1 MRNLRKKLHHSS
13 KCISPVLI
21 CSLFFLI
28 MCPFAHSLTP
38 CSQAPVL
45 IPQKHVVENWE
56 QEKAHIDLPLHHP
69 FITIPDCRL
78 FDTSLPPT
86 CIKEDQEG
94 LYSLTLITS
103 SRLIL

>member
-1 MRNLRKKLHHSS
+1 MKNLRRTTRYS
-13 KCISPVLI
+13 KQLISPFLI

-45 IPQKHVVENWE
+45 IPQKHLVENYE
-56 QEKAHIDLPLHHP
+56 QQKDRIDAPLPHTYISLL
-69 FITIPDCRL
+69 DCKL
-78 FDTSLPPT
+78 FDKTVT
-86 CIKEDQEG
+86 CFFTIADPESF
-94 LYSLTLITS
+94 YSFTLITI

>member
-1 MRNLRKKLHHSS
+1 MKNLRRTTRHSRKL
-13 KCISPVLI
+13 ISPLLI

-45 IPQKHVVENWE
+45 IPQKHVVENGE
-56 QEKAHIDLPLHHP
+56 QQKDHVDLPHHHS
-69 FITIPDCRL
+69 FITLPDCRL
-78 FDTSLPPT
+78 FDKTLPGSST
-86 CIKEDQEG
+86 TRDQEG

>member
-1 MRNLRKKLHHSS
+1 MRNLRRTRQHSRQL
-13 KCISPVLI
+13 ISPLLI

-56 QEKAHIDLPLHHP
+56 QPKGHSDSPLYH
-69 FITIPDCRL
+69 TATNL
-78 FDTSLPPT
+78 FDYQPFDKTLT
-86 CIKEDQEG
+86 CSFTEQAHEG
-94 LYSLTLITS
+94 LYSRALITS
-103 SRLIL
+103 SRLII